1 MCLTRIFDQIFDQIF
16 LTYSTSRKKW
26 RKTSSIWIW
35 IHYFWGTSLNFGFA
49 YRLSSSITNAQQS
62 KIHSSFYLK
71 SISYEKR
78 ETNTTNTKNNTL
90 AF

>member
-1 MCLTRIFDQIFDQIF
+1 MCLTRIFDQIF

>member
-1 MCLTRIFDQIFDQIF
+1 MYMCRTRIFDKHIARQG
-16 LTYSTSRKKW
+16 KNGE
-26 RKTSSIWIW
+26 KTSSIWIW